1 MRAVRD
7 GSAAILRK
15 LGLRK
20 DEGLVAQARLAQV
33 RFGDGC
39 GAPVE
44 QDERV
49 AVDSADVGEVD
60 ERAAGALEKRA
71 GVGEGLAQR

>member
-1 MRAVRD
+1 MRASHAFREAKRRVRAVRD

-33 RFGDGC
+33 R
-39 GAPVE
+39 
-44 QDERV
+44 
-49 AVDSADVGEVD
+49 
-60 ERAAGALEKRA
+60 L
-71 GVGEGLAQR
+71 